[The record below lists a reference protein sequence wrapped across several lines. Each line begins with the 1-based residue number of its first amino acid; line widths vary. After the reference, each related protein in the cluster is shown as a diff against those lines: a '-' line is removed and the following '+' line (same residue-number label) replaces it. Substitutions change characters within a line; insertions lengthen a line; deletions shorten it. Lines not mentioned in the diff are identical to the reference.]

1 MSDVDNVTMRQGAS
15 HYAGKILASGRFAM
29 LQVCIVSFLILT
41 LSGILLVV
49 LTKDTEIRQ
58 FAFAI
63 IGFVTAQVGTVF
75 GFYLRGGSTEA

>member
-29 LQVCIVSFLILT
+29 LQVCIVAFL
-41 LSGILLVV
+41 V
-49 LTKDTEIRQ
+49 LTVAGICLAIRANDPEVRQ
-58 FAFAI
+58 CAFALV
-63 IGFVTAQVGTVF
+63 GFATSQISTVF